1 MDWSRN
7 TPRAGRPSPAVPRRS
22 LFLMAAAK
30 KKTPSLALPTRGR
43 GRKTAQ
49 RRTSGKPGGPRGPE
63 PRESVITLDGD
74 QTLAKLAAQVEKNGG
89 AVVGAYRDPFAG
101 QPLLLASLPVKRVVA
116 TPFQRDLSRTH
127 AVRLA
132 QAIGDAGIFLD
143 PVIAVPSKDGFW
155 SPNGRHRLEA
165 ARRLGMRSVS
175 VLLVPDDK
183 LAFRILALN
192 TEKAHNLRDRSLE
205 VIRMAR
211 QIAKEEPRSKE
222 TDHAVTFESP
232 VFLTLGCAYAQ
243 RSRFA
248 GSSYQ
253 PVLNKVDR
261 FLDSTVPAALR
272 QREQWAVR
280 LMGIEDRVAQ
290 HVKTMQVMG
299 MKSPYLRAVV
309 VARIN
314 PVRFVPPSRKKDA
327 APPMSMAEALT
338 KMAANV
344 RKFDPKSVRPG
355 DLALVAAIAPES

>member
-1 MDWSRN
+1 M
-7 TPRAGRPSPAVPRRS
+7 P
-22 LFLMAAAK
+22 AAK
-30 KKTPSLALPTRGR
+30 KQPAKPAKRGAR
-43 GRKTAQ
+43 
-49 RRTSGKPGGPRGPE
+49 SGKPGGPRGPE
-63 PRESVITLDGD
+63 PKDSLITLDGEESISS
-74 QTLAKLAAQVEKNGG
+74 LVAQVQKQGG
-89 AVVGAYRDPFAG
+89 AVIGAYRDPFAG
-101 QPLLLASLPVKRVVA
+101 QPLLLASLPVKKVVA

-127 AVRLA
+127 AVKLA
-132 QAIGDAGIFLD
+132 AAIGDAGLFLD
-143 PVIAVPSKDGFW
+143 PVIAVPSTDGFW

-175 VLLVPDDK
+175 ALLVPDDK

-211 QIAKEEPRSKE
+211 QLAKEAPRSKE
-222 TDHAVTFESP
+222 TEHAVTFESP
-232 VFLTLGCAYAQ
+232 AFLTLGCAYAE

-253 PVLNKVDR
+253 PILNKVDR
-261 FLDSTVPAALR
+261 FLDNTLPAALR

-280 LMGIEDRVAQ
+280 LMDIDDRVAA
-290 HVKTMQVMG
+290 HVKTMQAMG

-327 APPMSMAEALT
+327 APPMPMAEALT

-355 DLALVAAIAPES
+355 DLALVAAFAPES

>member
-1 MDWSRN
+1 MWGRLPAHTPPVESRG
-7 TPRAGRPSPAVPRRS
+7 PRSY
-22 LFLMAAAK
+22 MAAAK
-30 KKTPSLALPTRGR
+30 KAPRKALTKATRS
-43 GRKTAQ
+43 
-49 RRTSGKPGGPRGPE
+49 RRPAAARGPE
-63 PRESVITLDGD
+63 PRESIVDPSSDNVSDLV
-74 QTLAKLAAQVEKNGG
+74 AQVQKHGG

-101 QPLLLASLPVKRVVA
+101 QTLVLASLPLKKVAA
-116 TPFQRDLSRTH
+116 TPFQRDLSKTH
-127 AVRLA
+127 ATRLA
-132 QAIGDAGIFLD
+132 DAIGAAGLFLD
-143 PVIAVPSKDGFW
+143 PVIAVPSRDGFW

-165 ARRLGMRSVS
+165 ARRLGMRSVTA
-175 VLLVPDDK
+175 LLVPDEK

-211 QIAKEEPRSKE
+211 QLAKEQPRSKE
-222 TDHAVTFESP
+222 SEHAITFDSP
-232 VFLTLGCAYAQ
+232 VFMTLGPAYEQ

-253 PVLNKVDR
+253 SVLNKVDR
-261 FLDSTVPAALR
+261 FLDSTLPAALR

-280 LMGIEDRVAQ
+280 IMDIDDRVAA
-290 HVKTMQVMG
+290 HVKTMQAMG

-355 DLALVAAIAPES
+355 DLALVAAIAPSES

>member
-1 MDWSRN
+1 MVDAASAH
-7 TPRAGRPSPAVPRRS
+7 TPPVESPGRT
-22 LFLMAAAK
+22 FYMAAATKATRKSPK
-30 KKTPSLALPTRGR
+30 KATR
-43 GRKTAQ
+43 A
-49 RRTSGKPGGPRGPE
+49 RRPAAARGPE
-63 PRESVITLDGD
+63 PRESVIDPGGKDVADLV
-74 QTLAKLAAQVEKNGG
+74 AQVDRHGG

-101 QPLLLASLPVKRVVA
+101 QVLVLASLPIKKVVA
-116 TPFQRDLSRTH
+116 TPFQRDLSKTH
-127 AVRLA
+127 ATRLA
-132 QAIGDAGIFLD
+132 DAIGAAGLFLD
-143 PVIAVPSKDGFW
+143 PVIAVPSGHGFW

-165 ARRLGMRSVS
+165 ARRLGMRAVTA
-175 VLLVPDDK
+175 LLVPDEK

-211 QIAKEEPRSKE
+211 QLAKEQPRSKE
-222 TDHAVTFESP
+222 IEHAITFDSP
-232 VFLTLGCAYAQ
+232 VFLTLGGAYAQ

-253 PVLNKVDR
+253 GVLNKVDR
-261 FLDSTVPAALR
+261 FLDSTLPAALR

-280 LMGIEDRVAQ
+280 IMDIDDRVAA
-290 HVKTMQVMG
+290 HVKTMQAMG

-327 APPMSMAEALT
+327 PPPMSMAEALT

-355 DLALVAAIAPES
+355 DLALVAAIAPSAAD

>member
-1 MDWSRN
+1 MPASKKAPAKPAKR
-7 TPRAGRPSPAVPRRS
+7 RA
-22 LFLMAAAK
+22 K
-30 KKTPSLALPTRGR
+30 
-43 GRKTAQ
+43 
-49 RRTSGKPGGPRGPE
+49 SGKPAGPRGPE
-63 PRESVITLDGD
+63 PRESIIAIGD
-74 QTLAKLAAQVEKNGG
+74 NRDLAGIAAQVQKQGG

-101 QPLLLASLPVKRVVA
+101 QPLVLASLPIKKVVA

-127 AVRLA
+127 AVKLA
-132 QAIGDAGIFLD
+132 AAIGDAGLFLD
-143 PVIAVPSKDGFW
+143 PVIAVPSADGFW

-165 ARRLGMRSVS
+165 ARRLGMRSVTA
-175 VLLVPDDK
+175 LLVPDEK

-211 QIAKEEPRSKE
+211 QLAKEQPRSKE
-222 TDHAVTFESP
+222 SEHAVTFDSP
-232 VFLTLGCAYAQ
+232 VFLTLGCAYEK

-253 PVLNKVDR
+253 SVLNKVDR
-261 FLDSTVPAALR
+261 FLESGLPAALR

-280 LMGIEDRVAQ
+280 IMDIDDRVAG
-290 HVKTMQVMG
+290 HVKTMQEMG

-327 APPMSMAEALT
+327 APPMSMAEALS

-344 RKFDPKSVRPG
+344 RKFDPKSVRPS
-355 DLALVAAIAPES
+355 DLALVAAVSPES

>member
-1 MDWSRN
+1 
-7 TPRAGRPSPAVPRRS
+7 
-22 LFLMAAAK
+22 MAAAK
-30 KKTPSLALPTRGR
+30 KAPAKAP
-43 GRKTAQ
+43 RKTT
-49 RRTSGKPGGPRGPE
+49 RSRKPAAARGPE
-63 PRESVITLDGD
+63 PRDSILEAGASDIADIS
-74 QTLAKLAAQVEKNGG
+74 AQVEKQGG

-101 QPLLLASLPVKRVVA
+101 QALVLASLPIKKVVA

-127 AVRLA
+127 ATRLA
-132 QAIGDAGIFLD
+132 DAIGAAGLFLD

-165 ARRLGMRSVS
+165 ARRLGMRSVTA
-175 VLLVPDDK
+175 LLVPDEK

-211 QIAKEEPRSKE
+211 QLAKEQPRSKE
-222 TDHAVTFESP
+222 TEHAVTFESP
-232 VFLTLGCAYAQ
+232 AFLTLGSAYEQ

-253 PVLNKVDR
+253 AVLNKVDR
-261 FLDSTVPAALR
+261 FLDSTLPAALR

-280 LMGIEDRVAQ
+280 IMDIDDRVAA
-290 HVKTMQVMG
+290 HVKTMQAMG
-299 MKSPYLRAVV
+299 MKSPYLRAIV

-355 DLALVAAIAPES
+355 DLALVAAIAAPE

>member
-1 MDWSRN
+1 M
-7 TPRAGRPSPAVPRRS
+7 PAVKKSPKKAPRKATRS
-22 LFLMAAAK
+22 RKPAAA
-30 KKTPSLALPTRGR
+30 
-43 GRKTAQ
+43 
-49 RRTSGKPGGPRGPE
+49 RGPE
-63 PRESVITLDGD
+63 PRESVIDPNSKDVSALV
-74 QTLAKLAAQVEKNGG
+74 AQIETHGG
-89 AVVGAYRDPFAG
+89 AVLGAYRDPFAG
-101 QPLLLASLPVKRVVA
+101 QALVLASLPIKKVVA
-116 TPFQRDLSRTH
+116 TPFQRDLSKTH
-127 AVRLA
+127 ATRLA
-132 QAIGDAGIFLD
+132 DAIGAAGLFLD
-143 PVIAVPSKDGFW
+143 PVIAVPSAEGFW

-165 ARRLGMRSVS
+165 ARRLGMRSVT
-175 VLLVPDDK
+175 VLLVPNEK

-211 QIAKEEPRSKE
+211 QLAKEQPRSKE
-222 TDHAVTFESP
+222 SEHSVTFESP
-232 VFLTLGCAYAQ
+232 AFVTLGAAYAQ

-261 FLDSTVPAALR
+261 FLDSTLPASLR

-280 LMGIEDRVAQ
+280 IMDIEDRVAA
-290 HVKTMQVMG
+290 HVKTMQAMG

-355 DLALVAAIAPES
+355 DLALVAAIAPSTAD

>member
-1 MDWSRN
+1 MPAVKKASAK
-7 TPRAGRPSPAVPRRS
+7 TPRKTTRS
-22 LFLMAAAK
+22 RKPAAA
-30 KKTPSLALPTRGR
+30 
-43 GRKTAQ
+43 
-49 RRTSGKPGGPRGPE
+49 RGPE
-63 PRESVITLDGD
+63 PRDSLLEAGASDIAGIS
-74 QTLAKLAAQVEKNGG
+74 AQVEKQGG

-101 QPLLLASLPVKRVVA
+101 QALVLASLPIKKVVA

-127 AVRLA
+127 ATRLA
-132 QAIGDAGIFLD
+132 DAIGAAGLFLD

-165 ARRLGMRSVS
+165 ARRLGMRSVTA
-175 VLLVPDDK
+175 LLVPDEK

-211 QIAKEEPRSKE
+211 QLAKEQPRSKE
-222 TDHAVTFESP
+222 SEHAVTFESP
-232 VFLTLGCAYAQ
+232 AFLTLGCAYEQ

-253 PVLNKVDR
+253 AVLNKVDR
-261 FLDSTVPAALR
+261 FLDSTLPAALR

-280 LMGIEDRVAQ
+280 IMDIDDRVAA
-290 HVKTMQVMG
+290 HVKTMQEMG
-299 MKSPYLRAVV
+299 MKSPYLRAIV
-309 VARIN
+309 VARIK

-355 DLALVAAIAPES
+355 DLALVAAIAPAEA

>member
-1 MDWSRN
+1 
-7 TPRAGRPSPAVPRRS
+7 VP
-22 LFLMAAAK
+22 AAK
-30 KKTPSLALPTRGR
+30 KPATKTPRKAAR
-43 GRKTAQ
+43 GRKPAAA
-49 RRTSGKPGGPRGPE
+49 RGPE
-63 PRESVITLDGD
+63 PRDSLLPAGAEDVAGLS
-74 QTLAKLAAQVEKNGG
+74 AQVDKHGG
-89 AVVGAYRDPFAG
+89 VVVGAYRDPFAG
-101 QPLLLASLPVKRVVA
+101 QAVVLASLPIKKVVA

-127 AVRLA
+127 ATRLA
-132 QAIGDAGIFLD
+132 DAIGAAGLFLD

-165 ARRLGMRSVS
+165 ARRLGMRSVTA
-175 VLLVPDDK
+175 LLVPDDK
-183 LAFRILALN
+183 IAFRILALN

-211 QIAKEEPRSKE
+211 QLAKEQPRSKE
-222 TDHAVTFESP
+222 GEHAVTFDSP
-232 VFLTLGCAYAQ
+232 VFLTLGCAYEQ

-261 FLDSTVPAALR
+261 FLDSTLPAALR

-280 LMGIEDRVAQ
+280 IMDIDDRVAA
-290 HVKTMQVMG
+290 HVKTMQAMG
-299 MKSPYLRAVV
+299 MKSPYLRAIV

-344 RKFDPKSVRPG
+344 RKFDPKSVRAS
-355 DLALVAAIAPES
+355 DLALVAAIAPAE

>member
-1 MDWSRN
+1 M
-7 TPRAGRPSPAVPRRS
+7 P
-22 LFLMAAAK
+22 AAK
-30 KKTPSLALPTRGR
+30 KSPKKAP
-43 GRKTAQ
+43 RKATGS
-49 RRTSGKPGGPRGPE
+49 RRPAAARGPE
-63 PRESVITLDGD
+63 PRESVID
-74 QTLAKLAAQVEKNGG
+74 QSADDVSGLVAQVKKQGG

-101 QPLLLASLPVKRVVA
+101 QALVLASLPIKKVVA
-116 TPFQRDLSRTH
+116 TPFQRDLSKTH
-127 AVRLA
+127 ATRLA
-132 QAIGDAGIFLD
+132 DAIGAAGLFLD
-143 PVIAVPSKDGFW
+143 PVIAVPSTDGFW

-165 ARRLGMRSVS
+165 ARRLGMRSVT
-175 VLLVPDDK
+175 VLLVPNEK

-205 VIRMAR
+205 AIRMAR
-211 QIAKEEPRSKE
+211 QLAKEQPRSKE
-222 TDHAVTFESP
+222 SEHSVTFESP
-232 VFLTLGCAYAQ
+232 AFLTLGSAYAQ

-261 FLDSTVPAALR
+261 FLDSTLPAALR

-280 LMGIEDRVAQ
+280 IMDIDDRVAA
-290 HVKTMQVMG
+290 HLKTMQAMG
-299 MKSPYLRAVV
+299 MKSPYLRAVI

-314 PVRFVPPSRKKDA
+314 PVRFTPPSRKKDA

-355 DLALVAAIAPES
+355 DLALVAAIAPSAID

>member
-1 MDWSRN
+1 
-7 TPRAGRPSPAVPRRS
+7 
-22 LFLMAAAK
+22 MAAAK
-30 KKTPSLALPTRGR
+30 KSTKKAPTRATR
-43 GRKTAQ
+43 SRKPAAA
-49 RRTSGKPGGPRGPE
+49 RGPE
-63 PRESVITLDGD
+63 PRDSVLDPNGSD
-74 QTLAKLAAQVEKNGG
+74 VSGLATQVQKQGG

-101 QPLLLASLPVKRVVA
+101 QALLLASLPIKKVVA

-127 AVRLA
+127 ATRLA
-132 QAIGDAGIFLD
+132 DAIGAAGLFLD

-165 ARRLGMRSVS
+165 ARRLGMRTVTA
-175 VLLVPDDK
+175 LLVPDEK

-211 QIAKEEPRSKE
+211 QLAKEQPRSKE
-222 TDHAVTFESP
+222 AEHAVTFESP
-232 VFLTLGCAYAQ
+232 AFLTLGYAYEQ
-243 RSRFA
+243 RSRFS

-253 PVLNKVDR
+253 SMLNKVDR
-261 FLDSTVPAALR
+261 FLASTLPAALR

-280 LMGIEDRVAQ
+280 IMDIDDRVAA
-290 HVKTMQVMG
+290 HVKTMQAMG

-314 PVRFVPPSRKKDA
+314 PVRFTPPSRKKDSP
-327 APPMSMAEALT
+327 PPMSMAEALT

-344 RKFDPKSVRPG
+344 RKFDPKSIRPG
-355 DLALVAAIAPES
+355 DLALVAAIAPSSAD

>member
-1 MDWSRN
+1 
-7 TPRAGRPSPAVPRRS
+7 
-22 LFLMAAAK
+22 MAAAK
-30 KKTPSLALPTRGR
+30 KSTKKVPTKATRS
-43 GRKTAQ
+43 RKPATA
-49 RRTSGKPGGPRGPE
+49 RGPE
-63 PRESVITLDGD
+63 PRESVLDPNGD
-74 QTLAKLAAQVEKNGG
+74 DISGLASQVEKQGG

-101 QPLLLASLPVKRVVA
+101 QALVLASLPIKKVVA

-127 AVRLA
+127 ATRLA
-132 QAIGDAGIFLD
+132 DAIGAAGLFLD
-143 PVIAVPSKDGFW
+143 PVIAVPTKDGFW

-165 ARRLGMRSVS
+165 ARRLGMRTVTA
-175 VLLVPDDK
+175 LLVPDEK

-211 QIAKEEPRSKE
+211 QLAKEQPRSKE
-222 TDHAVTFESP
+222 AEHAVTFESP
-232 VFLTLGCAYAQ
+232 AFLTLGCAYEQ

-253 PVLNKVDR
+253 SVLNKVDR
-261 FLDSTVPAALR
+261 FLDSTLPAALR

-280 LMGIEDRVAQ
+280 IMDIDDRVAAL
-290 HVKTMQVMG
+290 VKTMQAMG

-314 PVRFVPPSRKKDA
+314 PVRFTPPSRKKDA

-344 RKFDPKSVRPG
+344 RKFDPKSIRPG
-355 DLALVAAIAPES
+355 DLALVAAIAPSSAE

>member
-1 MDWSRN
+1 
-7 TPRAGRPSPAVPRRS
+7 
-22 LFLMAAAK
+22 MAAAK
-30 KKTPSLALPTRGR
+30 KTPTKPSKRATRS
-43 GRKTAQ
+43 RKPAAA
-49 RRTSGKPGGPRGPE
+49 RGPE
-63 PRESVITLDGD
+63 PRESVIDPTADDVSGLVG
-74 QTLAKLAAQVEKNGG
+74 QVQKQGG
-89 AVVGAYRDPFAG
+89 AIVGAYRDPFAG
-101 QPLLLASLPVKRVVA
+101 QAVVLASLPLKKVVA

-127 AVRLA
+127 ATRLVD
-132 QAIGDAGIFLD
+132 AIGAAGVFLD

-165 ARRLGMRSVS
+165 ARRLGMRTVTA
-175 VLLVPDDK
+175 LLVPDEK

-211 QIAKEEPRSKE
+211 QLAREQPRSKE
-222 TDHAVTFESP
+222 TEHAVTFESP
-232 VFLTLGCAYAQ
+232 AFLTLGCAYEQ

-253 PVLNKVDR
+253 SVLNKVDR
-261 FLDSTVPAALR
+261 FLDSTLPAALR

-280 LMGIEDRVAQ
+280 IMDIDDRVAA
-290 HVKTMQVMG
+290 HVKAMQAMG

-314 PVRFVPPSRKKDA
+314 PVRFTPPSRKKDA

-355 DLALVAAIAPES
+355 DLALVAAIAPAAAD

>member
-1 MDWSRN
+1 M
-7 TPRAGRPSPAVPRRS
+7 A
-22 LFLMAAAK
+22 AAAK
-30 KKTPSLALPTRGR
+30 KTPTKPSKRATRS
-43 GRKTAQ
+43 RKPAAA
-49 RRTSGKPGGPRGPE
+49 RGPE
-63 PRESVITLDGD
+63 PRESVIDPTADDVSGLVG
-74 QTLAKLAAQVEKNGG
+74 QVQKQGG
-89 AVVGAYRDPFAG
+89 AIVGAYRDPFAG
-101 QPLLLASLPVKRVVA
+101 QAVVLASLPLKKVVA

-127 AVRLA
+127 ATRLVD
-132 QAIGDAGIFLD
+132 AIGAAGVFLD

-165 ARRLGMRSVS
+165 ARRLGMRTVTA
-175 VLLVPDDK
+175 LLVPDEK

-211 QIAKEEPRSKE
+211 QLAREQPRSKE
-222 TDHAVTFESP
+222 TEHAVTFESP
-232 VFLTLGCAYAQ
+232 AFLTLGCGYEQ

-253 PVLNKVDR
+253 SVLNKVDR
-261 FLDSTVPAALR
+261 FLDSTLPAALR

-280 LMGIEDRVAQ
+280 LMDIDDRVAA
-290 HVKTMQVMG
+290 HVKAMQAMG

-314 PVRFVPPSRKKDA
+314 PVRFTPPSRKKDA

-355 DLALVAAIAPES
+355 DLALVAAIAPAAAD